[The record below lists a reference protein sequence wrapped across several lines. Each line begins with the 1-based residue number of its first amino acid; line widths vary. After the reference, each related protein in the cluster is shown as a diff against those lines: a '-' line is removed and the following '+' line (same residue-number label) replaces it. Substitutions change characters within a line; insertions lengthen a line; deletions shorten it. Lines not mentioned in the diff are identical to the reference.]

1 MPSFNF
7 IGGREIMKL
16 LREFHITKV
25 KQDLF
30 LFLLAGSFYELKNK
44 RFIMK
49 EINGTKEQNF
59 NKALRNVF
67 IGKIIIKQKFKNDII

>member
-1 MPSFNF
+1 
-7 IGGREIMKL
+7 
-16 LREFHITKV
+16 
-25 KQDLF
+25 
-30 LFLLAGSFYELKNK
+30 
-44 RFIMK
+44 MK

>member
-44 RFIMK
+44 KIYN
-49 EINGTKEQNF
+49 E
-59 NKALRNVF
+59 RN
-67 IGKIIIKQKFKNDII
+67 